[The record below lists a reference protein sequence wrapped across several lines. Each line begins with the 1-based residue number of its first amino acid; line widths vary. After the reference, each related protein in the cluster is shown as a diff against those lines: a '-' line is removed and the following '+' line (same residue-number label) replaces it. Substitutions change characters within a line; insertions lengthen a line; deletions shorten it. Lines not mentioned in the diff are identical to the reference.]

1 MRVSQR
7 NGASRLLGRI
17 ADQAASMPSTLDRP
31 HVHQLLDRLHREAA
45 RDDERGAT
53 LTFTTGAAD
62 DSSALRRAEERES
75 LYMPI
80 SEPAGRLLYALTRA
94 SAPALVVEFGMSY
107 GISTL
112 YLAAAVAD
120 AGHGRVIT
128 AELSSTKVA
137 ATRRTLRDAGLDRV
151 VEIREGDALRTLAD
165 LEQEIGVLLLDGWKD
180 LYLPVLAMLE
190 PQLVPGAL
198 VLADDTDQD
207 AMTDY
212 LAFVR
217 DPANG
222 YESVEFPVDDG
233 VEISCRTA

>member
-1 MRVSQR
+1 MT
-7 NGASRLLGRI
+7 
-17 ADQAASMPSTLDRP
+17 STLHRP
-31 HVHQLLDRLHREAA
+31 DVHQLLDRLHRDAA
-45 RDDERGAT
+45 RDDERADA
-53 LTFTTGAAD
+53 LTFTTGAGD
-62 DSSALRRAEERES
+62 DTSALRRAAERES

-94 SAPALVVEFGMSY
+94 SASALVVEFGTSY

-128 AELSSTKVA
+128 TELSSTKVA
-137 ATRRTLRDAGLDRV
+137 ATRRTLREAGLDRI
-151 VEIREGDALRTLAD
+151 VEIREGDARQTLAD
-165 LEQEIGVLLLDGWKD
+165 LETEIGVLLLDGWKD

-190 PQLVPGAL
+190 PRLAPGAL
-198 VLADDTDQD
+198 VLA
-207 AMTDY
+207 Y
-212 LAFVR
+212 VR

>member
-1 MRVSQR
+1 
-7 NGASRLLGRI
+7 
-17 ADQAASMPSTLDRP
+17 
-31 HVHQLLDRLHREAA
+31 
-45 RDDERGAT
+45 
-53 LTFTTGAAD
+53 
-62 DSSALRRAEERES
+62 
-75 LYMPI
+75 MPI

-94 SAPALVVEFGMSY
+94 TRPALVVEFGMSY

-112 YLAAAVAD
+112 YLAAAVTD

-128 AELSSTKVA
+128 TELSSTKIA
-137 ATRRTLRDAGLDRV
+137 ATRHTLRAAELENV

-165 LEQEIGVLLLDGWKD
+165 LEQQIGILLLDGWKD
-180 LYLPVLAMLE
+180 LCLPVLTMLE
-190 PQLVPGAL
+190 PRLAPGAL

-212 LAFVR
+212 LIYVR

-233 VEISCRTA
+233 LEISCRTA

>member
-1 MRVSQR
+1 MT
-7 NGASRLLGRI
+7 
-17 ADQAASMPSTLDRP
+17 STLRRP
-31 HVHQLLDRLHREAA
+31 IVQQLLERLHHEAT
-45 RDDERGAT
+45 RDDERANA
-53 LTFTTGAAD
+53 LTFSTGPAD
-62 DSSALRRAEERES
+62 HTSALRRAQERES

-80 SEPAGRLLYALTRA
+80 SEPAGRLLDALTRA

-120 AGHGRVIT
+120 ARHGRVIT
-128 AELSSTKVA
+128 TELSSTKVEV
-137 ATRRTLRDAGLDRV
+137 TRQTLREAGLDGV

-165 LEQEIGVLLLDGWKD
+165 LDQAIGVLLLDGWKD
-180 LYLPVLAMLE
+180 LCLPVLAMLE
-190 PQLVPGAL
+190 PRLAPGAL

-212 LAFVR
+212 LAYVR

-222 YESVEFPVDDG
+222 YERS
-233 VEISCRTA
+233 SSRSTTA

>member
-1 MRVSQR
+1 
-7 NGASRLLGRI
+7 
-17 ADQAASMPSTLDRP
+17 MPSTLRRP
-31 HVHQLLDRLHREAA
+31 TVHQLLDRLHKEAA
-45 RDDERGAT
+45 RDDERADA

-62 DSSALRRAEERES
+62 DTSALRRAEERES

-94 SAPALVVEFGMSY
+94 TAPALVVEFGMSY

-112 YLAAAVAD
+112 YLAAAVTD

-128 AELSSTKVA
+128 TELSSTKVA
-137 ATRRTLRDAGLDRV
+137 ATRQTLREAELEGV

-180 LYLPVLAMLE
+180 LCLPVLAMLE
-190 PQLVPGAL
+190 PRLAAGAL
-198 VLADDTDQD
+198 VLADDTDQN
-207 AMTDY
+207 AMRDY
-212 LAFVR
+212 LAYVR

-233 VEISCRTA
+233 VEVSCRTA

>member
-1 MRVSQR
+1 
-7 NGASRLLGRI
+7 
-17 ADQAASMPSTLDRP
+17 MPSTLRRP
-31 HVHQLLDRLHREAA
+31 AVHALLDRLHEEAA
-45 RDDERGAT
+45 RDDERADA

-62 DSSALRRAEERES
+62 DTSAVRRAEERES

-94 SAPALVVEFGMSY
+94 TAPALVVEFGMSY

-128 AELSSTKVA
+128 TELSSTKVA
-137 ATRRTLRDAGLDRV
+137 ATRRTLREAGLEDV
-151 VEIREGDALRTLAD
+151 VEIREGDALQTLAD

-180 LYLPVLAMLE
+180 LCLPVLAMLE
-190 PQLVPGAL
+190 PRLAPGAL

-207 AMTDY
+207 AMAEY
-212 LAFVR
+212 LAYVR
-217 DPANG
+217 DPVND

-233 VEISCRTA
+233 IEVSCRTA

>member
-1 MRVSQR
+1 MT
-7 NGASRLLGRI
+7 
-17 ADQAASMPSTLDRP
+17 STLRRP
-31 HVHQLLDRLHREAA
+31 NVHQLLDRLHREAA
-45 RDDERGAT
+45 RDDERADA
-53 LTFTTGAAD
+53 LTFTRGAGNGT
-62 DSSALRRAEERES
+62 SALRRAQERES

-120 AGHGRVIT
+120 AGNGRVIT
-128 AELSSTKVA
+128 TELSSTKVV
-137 ATRRTLRDAGLDRV
+137 ATRQTLRVAGLDGV
-151 VEIREGDALRTLAD
+151 VEIREGDALQTLAD
-165 LEQEIGVLLLDGWKD
+165 LDEEIGVLLLDGWKD
-180 LYLPVLAMLE
+180 LCLPVLAMLE
-190 PQLVPGAL
+190 PHLAPGAL
-198 VLADDTDQD
+198 VLADDTDQS

-212 LAFVR
+212 LGYVR

>member
-1 MRVSQR
+1 
-7 NGASRLLGRI
+7 
-17 ADQAASMPSTLDRP
+17 MPSTLRRP
-31 HVHQLLDRLHREAA
+31 TVHQLLDRLHKEAA
-45 RDDERGAT
+45 RDDEREQA
-53 LTFTTGAAD
+53 LTFTRGAAD
-62 DSSALRRAEERES
+62 HTSALRRAEERES

-94 SAPALVVEFGMSY
+94 TAPALVVEFGMSY

-112 YLAAAVAD
+112 YLAAAVSD
-120 AGHGRVIT
+120 AGRGRVLT
-128 AELSSTKVA
+128 TELSSSKVA
-137 ATRRTLRDAGLDRV
+137 ATRRTLREAGLDGV

-165 LEQEIGVLLLDGWKD
+165 LEPEIGILLLDGWKD
-180 LYLPVLAMLE
+180 LCLPVLAMLE
-190 PQLVPGAL
+190 PRLAPGAL

-212 LAFVR
+212 LTYVR

-233 VEISCRTA
+233 VEISCPTA

>member
-1 MRVSQR
+1 
-7 NGASRLLGRI
+7 
-17 ADQAASMPSTLDRP
+17 MPSTLDRP

-120 AGHGRVIT
+120 TGHGQVIT
-128 AELSSTKVA
+128 TELSSTKVA

-233 VEISCRTA
+233 VEISCRIN

>member
-1 MRVSQR
+1 
-7 NGASRLLGRI
+7 
-17 ADQAASMPSTLDRP
+17 MPSTLRRP
-31 HVHQLLDRLHREAA
+31 TVCQLLDHLHNEAA
-45 RDDERGAT
+45 RDDERAEALR
-53 LTFTTGAAD
+53 LTSGAAED
-62 DSSALRRAEERES
+62 TSALCRAEQRES

-80 SEPAGRLLYALTRA
+80 SEPAGRLLYAITRA
-94 SAPALVVEFGMSY
+94 TAPALVVEFGMSY

-112 YLAAAVAD
+112 YLAAAVSD

-128 AELSSTKVA
+128 TELSSTKIA
-137 ATRRTLRDAGLDRV
+137 ATRRTLREAGLEGV

-165 LEQEIGVLLLDGWKD
+165 LEQEIGILLLDGWKD
-180 LYLPVLAMLE
+180 LCLPVLAMLE
-190 PQLVPGAL
+190 PRLAPGAL

-212 LAFVR
+212 LDYVR
-217 DPANG
+217 DPTNG